1 MNNFIHWEAQPE
13 FSSRALVLV
22 YQVIILVVKSD
33 LGGGFRSLLTWT
45 TSQFAY
51 APFFSLH
58 LLLTH
63 QTFFL
68 GLSSVAGEQ
77 QCNWSAKGCVELLQW
92 SHWQLA
98 EHRRQLLPWPGGLF
112 SYLQGDAIVADF
124 SWSETQLGIQSL
136 FALDT
141 VCAVHFS
148 SAGWFFYSQLIYKL
162 LWHRS
167 S

>member
-1 MNNFIHWEAQPE
+1 MHLEAQTE
-13 FSSRALVLV
+13 FSSRVLVLV
-22 YQVIILVVKSD
+22 YQVMILAVRSD
-33 LGGGFRSLLTWT
+33 LGGGFRSLLNWT
-45 TSQFAY
+45 TSRFAS

-68 GLSSVAGEQ
+68 CLSLVAGEQ

-98 EHRRQLLPWPGGLF
+98 EHRRRLLLWPEGLF
-112 SYLQGDAIVADF
+112 SYLQGSAIVADF

-136 FALDT
+136 FALGVLSVQFT
-141 VCAVHFS
+141 SAVQ
-148 SAGWFFYSQLIYKL
+148 GGFFLPN
-162 LWHRS
+162 
-167 S
+167 